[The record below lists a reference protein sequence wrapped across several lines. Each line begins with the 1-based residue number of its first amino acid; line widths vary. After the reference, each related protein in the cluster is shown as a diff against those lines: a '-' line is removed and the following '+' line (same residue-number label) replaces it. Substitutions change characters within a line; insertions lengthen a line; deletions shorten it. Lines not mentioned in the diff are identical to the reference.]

1 MRRIPEPELMVGA
14 EQVVAYAHADFT
26 TTDQSFVDHL
36 SVLLQ
41 AAHVELLSGDLILD
55 LGCGPGNISER
66 LADRWLSVNVVGVDG
81 AAAMISIANERL
93 NAARSSVQNLSY
105 VIADL
110 NQVSLSDLHLMKGA
124 YVVVSNSLLHHLHDP
139 QQLWSAVK
147 QLAAPGALMLHRDLR
162 RPSNESEVDA
172 LCDCYVSEA
181 PSVLQRDFRASLK
194 AAFTVKEVSEQL
206 DQAGLS
212 QFTVKEIDD
221 RYLEVCGRW

>member
-1 MRRIPEPELMVGA
+1 MQRFPEPELMNA
-14 EQVVAYAHADFT
+14 SDQVIAYAEADFSAG
-26 TTDQSFVDHL
+26 DD
-36 SVLLQ
+36 SVMESLFKLINHFRC
-41 AAHVELLSGDLILD
+41 ALPPASLILD
-55 LGCGPGNISER
+55 LGCGPGNITER
-66 LADRWLSVNVVGVDG
+66 LASCWPLSDVIGLDG
-81 AAAMISIANERL
+81 ATSMISIANQRL
-93 NAARSSVQNLSY
+93 FARSPAFQNLQY
-105 VIADL
+105 QLVDL
-110 NQVSLSDLHLMKGA
+110 SHCCLDDLHQIKGA
-124 YVVVSNSLLHHLHDP
+124 SLIVSNSLLHHLHDP
-139 QQLWSAVK
+139 QILWTSVK

>member
-1 MRRIPEPELMVGA
+1 MTLR
-14 EQVVAYAHADFT
+14 
-26 TTDQSFVDHL
+26 
-36 SVLLQ
+36 
-41 AAHVELLSGDLILD
+41 
-55 LGCGPGNISER
+55 
-66 LADRWLSVNVVGVDG
+66 
-81 AAAMISIANERL
+81 
-93 NAARSSVQNLSY
+93 
-105 VIADL
+105 
-110 NQVSLSDLHLMKGA
+110 
-124 YVVVSNSLLHHLHDP
+124 
-139 QQLWSAVK
+139 QLWTAVK

-172 LCDCYVSEA
+172 LCDRYVSEA